1 MRRLLLHVL
10 LTTLVVGL
18 AGCRLDV
25 AVDVAMQPDGSGTVT
40 VAATADAELVAKA
53 PSAFAD
59 LRLDDIRQAGWTVR
73 GPARA
78 ADGAMAVMLAKPFG
92 TPAEANAIL
101 AELNGPNGPLHGL
114 TVAIDRSF
122 AVVRSSFTGSAQL
135 TGGLAAFS
143 DEALVQALR
152 GAIPLANV
160 VTQPLDQVMGLTVTA
175 RLPGRVTS
183 SNGTVAA
190 DQASVTWRPSL
201 AEGAATSFEA
211 HFERTDQGAK
221 DARQRSHLAWG
232 ALVIYLGALLLLT
245 ALGALWL
252 HHRRRRRARG
262 ATPGA
267 A

>member
-1 MRRLLLHVL
+1 MRRLRSLVFVPLLVA
-10 LTTLVVGL
+10 VL
-18 AGCRLDV
+18 AGCRLDL
-25 AVDVAMQPDGSGTVT
+25 ALDVAMQPDGSGTVT
-40 VAATADAELVAKA
+40 VTATADAELVAKA
-53 PSAFAD
+53 PSALAD
-59 LRLDDIRQAGWTVR
+59 LHLDDIRQAGWTVT
-73 GPARA
+73 GPTKA
-78 ADGAMAVMLAKPFG
+78 ADGAMSVTLAKPFG
-92 TPAEANAIL
+92 TPAGATAVL

-114 TVAIDRSF
+114 AVAIDRSF
-122 AVVRSSFTGSAQL
+122 AVVRSSFTGSAQV
-135 TGGLAAFS
+135 TGGVGAFS
-143 DEALVQALR
+143 DDALVQALG
-152 GAIPLANV
+152 GATPLANV

-201 AEGAATSFEA
+201 AEGAVTPFEA
-211 HFERTDQGAK
+211 HFDQTDQGAK

-232 ALVIYLGALLLLT
+232 ALVVYLGALLLLT

-252 HHRRRRRARG
+252 RHRRRRRARG

>member
-1 MRRLLLHVL
+1 MRRLRLLVLVL
-10 LTTLVVGL
+10 LLVAVA

-25 AVDVAMQPDGSGTVT
+25 ALDVAMQPDGSGTVT
-40 VAATADAELVAKA
+40 LTATADAELVAKA

-59 LRLDDIRQAGWTVR
+59 LRLDDIRRAGWTVT
-73 GPARA
+73 GPTRA
-78 ADGAMAVMLAKPFG
+78 ADGAMAMTLAKPFG
-92 TPAEANAIL
+92 SPAEANAIL

-143 DEALVQALR
+143 DDALVRALG

-183 SNGTVAA
+183 ANGTVAA
-190 DQASVTWRPSL
+190 DQTSVTWRPSL

-211 HFERTDQGAK
+211 HFEQTDQGAK

-232 ALVIYLGALLLLT
+232 ALVVYLGALLLLT

-252 HHRRRRRARG
+252 RHRRGRRSRG

-267 A
+267 T